1 MRWTGGTGPRPGTPS
16 WPSSASARIRRSGT
30 AWVGPYGGWAT
41 WTARSTIAW
50 RATRRSAAGG
60 DEEFGAGG
68 AYHVGPGH
76 TPEIFPGTRV
86 VGFSPTAALAETL
99 EVVMRN
105 MEAMGG

>member
-1 MRWTGGTGPRPGTPS
+1 M
-16 WPSSASARIRRSGT
+16 
-30 AWVGPYGGWAT
+30 
-41 WTARSTIAW
+41 
-50 RATRRSAAGG
+50 
-60 DEEFGAGG
+60 
-68 AYHVGPGH
+68 GPGH